1 MVDGIF
7 VSKIRY
13 GLQLLGKVR
22 LTDLDPMCA
31 NLREIQ
37 LVQNKL
43 LRNLN
48 GTKIKDMISISSL
61 HKKFGMLS
69 VNQLNAQ
76 IKLLEVWKALNVVDY
91 PLKVTQQ
98 KMPNLGMATRAAEKE
113 KPIEIGKSNLTR
125 NSSTSDAIRVWNLS
139 PENVTASKTIF
150 QVKNAI
156 KNYVR
161 TLPV

>member
-1 MVDGIF
+1 
-7 VSKIRY
+7 
-13 GLQLLGKVR
+13 
-22 LTDLDPMCA
+22 
-31 NLREIQ
+31 
-37 LVQNKL
+37 
-43 LRNLN
+43 
-48 GTKIKDMISISSL
+48 MISTDSL

-91 PLKVTQQ
+91 PLKVAQQ
-98 KMPNLGMATRAAEKE
+98 KVPELGMSTWAAEKG

-125 NSSTSDAIRVWNLS
+125 NSSISDAIRVWNLS
-139 PENVTASKTIF
+139 PENITLSRTIY

-161 TLPV
+161 SLPVLLRYALTNLVSFTNQSCFICTDI